1 LVPLS
6 VTEHII
12 WPCRYPNLS
21 YTAVSELLRV
31 TCTDFDTEGAKNI
44 LQCKPHLSLKYNK
57 ATVANQCCHF
67 RWKHK

>member
-44 LQCKPHLSLKYNK
+44 LQCKPHLSLKYN
-57 ATVANQCCHF
+57 
-67 RWKHK
+67 